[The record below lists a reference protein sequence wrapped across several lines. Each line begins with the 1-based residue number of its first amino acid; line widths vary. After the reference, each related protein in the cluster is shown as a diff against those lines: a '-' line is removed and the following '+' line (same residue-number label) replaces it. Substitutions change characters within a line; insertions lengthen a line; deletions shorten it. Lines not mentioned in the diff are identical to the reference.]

1 MFVGE
6 ALGAEPCFSAPKS
19 LLGREGLNMP
29 FDSIEQALEDI
40 RQGKIII
47 VADDED
53 RENEGDLV
61 CAASLVTPEAV
72 NFMTRFGRGLIC
84 VALTQPRATE
94 LGLPLMTDENSDPQ
108 GTAFTISVDAHQR
121 FGVTTGIS
129 AHDRA
134 KTIQVLVDPNTEP
147 GDLRR
152 PGHIF
157 PLKARP
163 GGVLRRVGQ
172 TEAGVDLARMAGL
185 PPVGVICEILNP
197 DGSMA
202 RRPELELFAQEHG
215 LSFITVAQLVS
226 YRLAKERLVTRVAEA
241 NLPTEFGPF
250 RIIAYQS
257 PIDDR
262 EHIALVKGDVEE
274 YAARMAARSDEG
286 PAEDQTETL
295 AEDRTESQSEGEGT
309 ADTSGGTEDH
319 TGEATEGD
327 TGGATDGG
335 AESELDSGTETEND
349 DQAEGGEVTEDE
361 DEGVLVRMHSE
372 CMTGDVFGSLR
383 CDCGA
388 QLDAAVRQ
396 IAEKGRGVIV
406 YLKQEGRGIGLHNKI
421 RAYELQ
427 DQGHDTVEANQ
438 ALGFK
443 PDLRDYG
450 IGAQILLDLG
460 LRKIRL
466 LTNNPRKIIGLE
478 GYNLEVT
485 GREPLQVGR
494 GEHNEAYLD
503 TKKSKLGHL
512 L

>member
-1 MFVGE
+1 
-6 ALGAEPCFSAPKS
+6 
-19 LLGREGLNMP
+19 MP
-29 FDSIEQALEDI
+29 FDSIEQALEEI
-40 RQGKIII
+40 RQGKLII

-61 CAASLVTPEAV
+61 CAASLVTPATV
-72 NFMTRFGRGLIC
+72 NFMTQFGRGLIC

-134 KTIQVLVDPNTEP
+134 KTIEVLVDPETEP

-172 TEAGVDLARMAGL
+172 TEAAVDLARMAGL

-197 DGSMA
+197 DGTMA
-202 RRPELELFAQEHG
+202 RRPELELYAQEHG
-215 LSFITVAQLVS
+215 LRFITVAQLVS

-241 NLPTEFGPF
+241 NLPTEFGRF
-250 RIIAYQS
+250 RIIAYES
-257 PIDDR
+257 AIDDR
-262 EHIALVKGDVEE
+262 EHIALVKGDVE
-274 YAARMAARSDEG
+274 
-286 PAEDQTETL
+286 
-295 AEDRTESQSEGEGT
+295 GEGD
-309 ADTSGGTEDH
+309 A
-319 TGEATEGD
+319 
-327 TGGATDGG
+327 GGATDC
-335 AESELDSGTETEND
+335 
-349 DQAEGGEVTEDE
+349 
-361 DEGVLVRMHSE
+361 DEGMLVRMHSE
-372 CMTGDVFGSLR
+372 CLTGDVFGSLR
-383 CDCGA
+383 CDCGW
-388 QLDAAVRQ
+388 QLRAALKQ
-396 IAEKGRGVIV
+396 ISEKGRGVIV

-460 LRKIRL
+460 LKKICL
-466 LTNNPRKIIGLE
+466 LTNNPRKIVGLE
-478 GYNLEVT
+478 GYNLEIT
-485 GREPLQVGR
+485 GREPLRVGR
-494 GEHNEAYLD
+494 GEHNEGYLD
-503 TKKSKLGHL
+503 TKRSKLGHL